1 MIGEGVCRTLFD
13 ASIADQMCAG
23 AWDVAVNVAA
33 AIIVGFAALLA
44 RWAINRFFLL
54 RRRRLAGYVFPVF
67 TDARGNDPTIHLR
80 ASFDELVAGSHPPTL
95 RGYTHSGDVQAI
107 MSIADFF
114 DPLPAK
120 IEFDYFPAIREG
132 MRNVVVVGGSS
143 RSDIS
148 RDLTAEL
155 AGRGLRIPGQNS
167 HAYFR
172 DKSGR
177 EYQCEHIE
185 SDRGVI
191 VTKDAGIIYRR
202 TIDSG
207 LTVLLCAGLHTF
219 GSQAAATVA
228 LLPEFQ
234 RKVRRSGF
242 KQFVQFVTVDVIK
255 SGDRA
260 GLAPVRQSLRWKDL
274 PLEKIE

>member
-1 MIGEGVCRTLFD
+1 MIDEQFCRILFD
-13 ASIADQMCAG
+13 PSIANQVCTG
-23 AWDVAVNVAA
+23 AWDIVANLAA
-33 AIIVGFAALLA
+33 GLIGGLITLLV
-44 RWAINRFFLL
+44 RWGINRYFLV

-67 TDARGNDPTIHLR
+67 TDARGKDPVIHLR
-80 ASFDELVAGSHPPTL
+80 ASFDELVAGSGPPTL

-120 IEFDYFPAIREG
+120 IEFDYFPEIREG

-143 RSDIS
+143 RSDVS

-155 AGRGLRIPGQNS
+155 DRRGVRTRGQNA
-167 HAYFR
+167 HAYFK
-172 DKSGR
+172 DKAGR
-177 EYQCEHIE
+177 EYRCEHAE
-185 SDRGVI
+185 TDRGVI

-207 LTVLLCAGLHTF
+207 LTVLLCSGLHTF

-234 RKVRRSGF
+234 RKVRNSRY
-242 KQFVQFVTVDVIK
+242 KQFVQFVTVDVVA

-260 GLAPVRQSLRWKDL
+260 GLAPVRQSLRWQDL